1 MDSVVSFP
9 RAKEPITVTRAE
21 IIYQWRI
28 AVLDLRRPVS
38 AMWPRPAGSSAS
50 LGPTITSA
58 RSKPRRPSP
67 NITTPLSQAAT
78 LAQQLDD
85 TDILIQAALGF
96 PLQETV
102 GDDAAK
108 PVHGGAAGGTT
119 RR

>member
-1 MDSVVSFP
+1 
-9 RAKEPITVTRAE
+9 VTRAE
-21 IIYQWRI
+21 IIYQRRI
-28 AVLDLRRPVS
+28 AVLDYAVRVGNVAEACRVFGIS
-38 AMWPRPAGSSAS
+38 RTRYYECTVQAQA
-50 LGPTITSA
+50 
-58 RSKPRRPSP
+58 SKPEYHD
-67 NITTPLSQAAT
+67 TLSQAAT

-96 PLQETV
+96 PLQEAV